1 MISDATL
8 LVDGQ
13 VDWSGGMDSNLS
25 PQLIAPNSVARAVNV
40 TFRGG
45 KPTNRPGF
53 SQLALSDGVGSG
65 LDLFSS
71 GYYQGGFFYSET
83 RGNKDSSLICVVDG
97 YVVKINLSTYVV
109 DRLYPRTAA
118 GADDTAHRLDAVS
131 RCYFARA
138 ERYLVIQDGVN
149 TPLIWDGDYLYQS
162 GVGPTLSTGAV
173 SQIHNVGPGTIMA
186 YGQGRLF
193 VTNASR
199 TKIFAGDL
207 VYGGSTTQ
215 IEITSG
221 VASGG
226 KYRLTTT
233 SNHGFAAGDVISIS
247 GHSSEHFINGT
258 WEISAIPAST
268 TFDIDYSDTSA
279 TGTGGYVS
287 KANAGQESDLL
298 KFTELTYLNEGGAL
312 QPATFLGKITGLT
325 FVPIQDTGTGQGD
338 LIVFCERGVVSLS
351 VSVPRTAWKTT
362 SGFQRISLTE
372 IGCTSHDS
380 ISSTNGDIF
389 FRAFDGLR
397 SYRNSRAERSDYGQV
412 PISTEMNYVLD
423 RDSRNYLNY
432 VSSTV
437 FDNRL
442 LFTCSPKVDYS
453 NSPILSTGKRRPVTF
468 SGLVALDFTSITGTG
483 GKRSPAYDGIWTGLD
498 VVQLYSGSVA
508 GIPKAYAV
516 NLDYVNSGL
525 LGLWEITKDR
535 EYDIVSGGFQSPIS
549 SILETRAM
557 SLGNPLEQKRL
568 IRADFWLAE
577 LNGEANF
584 NIYWRPDE
592 YPCWRPWHSFS
603 RCATVENCVTGTP
616 SVSESSGNWTL
627 TYSSSALRNYR
638 IVADKKYTSLL
649 SFAEQANDSSTVSAA
664 LTAAGITH
672 ASVSRSGTFPSYV
685 YTITGPVTISGTTV
699 TNLIVTPVQDP
710 ATQQCDAEFSAKNFR
725 AQYRPQIRMPTP
737 SEDVDPIVNKPYTYG
752 NDFQVRI
759 EWSGKATV
767 SRFLILCQ
775 RILEQY
781 QGIDYVELG

>member
-287 KANAGQESDLL
+287 KANAGQES
-298 KFTELTYLNEGGAL
+298 AR
-312 QPATFLGKITGLT
+312 QRR
-325 FVPIQDTGTGQGD
+325 
-338 LIVFCERGVVSLS
+338 RGVRARAHVLGDAGGLWSAPPQRLRAPL
-351 VSVPRTAWKTT
+351 PR
-362 SGFQRISLTE
+362 G
-372 IGCTSHDS
+372 
-380 ISSTNGDIF
+380 
-389 FRAFDGLR
+389 RAGRRGLDGLAHR
-397 SYRNSRAERSDYGQV
+397 DRGVRGVLRHQARVSR
-412 PISTEMNYVLD
+412 
-423 RDSRNYLNY
+423 
-432 VSSTV
+432 
-437 FDNRL
+437 
-442 LFTCSPKVDYS
+442 PKR
-453 NSPILSTGKRRPVTF
+453 PPGFIARRAAR
-468 SGLVALDFTSITGTG
+468 GA
-483 GKRSPAYDGIWTGLD
+483 RSP
-498 VVQLYSGSVA
+498 
-508 GIPKAYAV
+508 
-516 NLDYVNSGL
+516 
-525 LGLWEITKDR
+525 
-535 EYDIVSGGFQSPIS
+535 
-549 SILETRAM
+549 
-557 SLGNPLEQKRL
+557 RL
-568 IRADFWLAE
+568 V
-577 LNGEANF
+577 G
-584 NIYWRPDE
+584 
-592 YPCWRPWHSFS
+592 
-603 RCATVENCVTGTP
+603 
-616 SVSESSGNWTL
+616 
-627 TYSSSALRNYR
+627 
-638 IVADKKYTSLL
+638 
-649 SFAEQANDSSTVSAA
+649 
-664 LTAAGITH
+664 
-672 ASVSRSGTFPSYV
+672 
-685 YTITGPVTISGTTV
+685 
-699 TNLIVTPVQDP
+699 
-710 ATQQCDAEFSAKNFR
+710 
-725 AQYRPQIRMPTP
+725 
-737 SEDVDPIVNKPYTYG
+737 
-752 NDFQVRI
+752 
-759 EWSGKATV
+759 
-767 SRFLILCQ
+767 
-775 RILEQY
+775 
-781 QGIDYVELG
+781 